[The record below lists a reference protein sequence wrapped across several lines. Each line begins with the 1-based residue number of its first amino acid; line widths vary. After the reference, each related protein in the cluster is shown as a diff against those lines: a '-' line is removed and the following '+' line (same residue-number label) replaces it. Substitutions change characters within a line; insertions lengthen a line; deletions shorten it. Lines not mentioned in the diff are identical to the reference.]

1 VSELFMLIRK
11 LIRDKI
17 LGFILLRSDLPKTL
31 VAFVEEINEEFK

>member
-1 VSELFMLIRK
+1 MLIRQ

-31 VAFVEEINEEFK
+31 VTFVDEIDEESK